1 MDLLKTIECLQ
12 SEKQSKHIKPD
23 HVLIPELLN
32 KVRSEVLNEL
42 NSLYKDGKIGV
53 IETLNS
59 KAVYIK
65 PK

>member
-1 MDLLKTIECLQ
+1 MDILKTIECLQ
-12 SEKQSKHIKPD
+12 SEKQSKQIEPN

-32 KVRSEVLNEL
+32 KVRLEMLGEL
-42 NSLYKDGKIGV
+42 NALYKDGKIGV
-53 IETLNS
+53 VDTLNS